1 MDSLSNIESLLFGLL
16 QVVLFTILLAITQ
29 NYRYNK
35 RNYVIFLIVFIVFII
50 HSLSLYYL
58 FVIGAIIYVCLF
70 NFVFFYNKFKL
81 FGIINT
87 LIVIIISVVSDY
99 LSMLTTRYII
109 DIVDSMTYYFMC
121 YTIIHSFITISI
133 AALIR
138 MLMDKHKLS

>member
-1 MDSLSNIESLLFGLL
+1 MDSLSNIESLPFGLL

-35 RNYVIFLIVFIVFII
+35 RDYVILFIGFII
-50 HSLSLYYL
+50 PSLSFYYL
-58 FVIGAIIYVCLF
+58 FGMGAIIYVCLF

-99 LSMLTTRYII
+99 LSILTTRYII
-109 DIVDSMTYYFMC
+109 DIVDSMTYYFILLYYYPFIYNYLYC
-121 YTIIHSFITISI
+121 SFN
-133 AALIR
+133 
-138 MLMDKHKLS
+138 